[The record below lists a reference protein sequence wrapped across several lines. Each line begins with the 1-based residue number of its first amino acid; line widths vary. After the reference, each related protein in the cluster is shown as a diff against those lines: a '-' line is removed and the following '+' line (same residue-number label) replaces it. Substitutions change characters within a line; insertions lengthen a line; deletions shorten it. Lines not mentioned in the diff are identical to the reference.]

1 MAKLLDISGLYPPI
15 PTPFKENEE
24 IDWDKL
30 KSNIDSW
37 LKYDFSG
44 LVVQGSNGEAVLMSE
59 SERVELIRFVRK
71 LLPKPKLLIAGAGME
86 GTRSTIKMGQAMAE
100 AGADALLVLT
110 PGYFKGVLLG
120 NRMHT
125 PKQTLSRDMD

>member
-1 MAKLLDISGLYPPI
+1 MLILREDTQPQSSLTNGITAGYFGLVPAY
-15 PTPFKENEE
+15 FRDNED
-24 IDWDKL
+24 IDWDNL
-30 KSNIDSW
+30 KSNVESW
-37 LKYDFSG
+37 LKFDLTG

-86 GTRSTIKMGQAMAE
+86 GTRATIAMGKAMAE

-110 PGYFKGVLLG
+110 PGYFKGVG
-120 NRMHT
+120 
-125 PKQTLSRDMD
+125 SG